1 MSLIKTE
8 SRQCFIVTS
17 PIALPQLITY
27 ILSCAAILSA
37 VLAPCEHEMP
47 TDTDSSMVFIG
58 SETQS

>member
-1 MSLIKTE
+1 MSLKTE

-27 ILSCAAILSA
+27 ILSCAASLSA

-47 TDTDSSMVFIG
+47 TYTDVVFIG